1 MIVYKKGDNMKKIFI
16 ILSISLLCGACA
28 TPYKAASK
36 PTSNGYFDT
45 LLQTGVYD
53 ITFNANGETA
63 IKRAQDFAL
72 LRAAEVCL
80 ENGYQSFSVINS
92 SNNSKTETD
101 VVTNTNTYNS
111 NYSYSYSY
119 VVSETKPRVSIMIQC
134 SSEMNLFFNAE
145 NIREN
150 LRKKYKIK

>member
-1 MIVYKKGDNMKKIFI
+1 MKNLFI
-16 ILSISLLCGACA
+16 ILIATVLCVACA

-45 LLQTGVYD
+45 MLQTGVYD
-53 ITFNANGETA
+53 ITFNANEETE

-80 ENGYQSFSVINS
+80 ENGYQSFSVVNS

-101 VVTNTNTYNS
+101 VVTNTNTNNN
-111 NYSYSYSY
+111 NYSFSYSYL
-119 VVSETKPRVSIMIQC
+119 VSETKPRVSILIQC
-134 SSEMNLFFNAE
+134 SLTKDLFFDAKS
-145 NIREN
+145 ISTN
-150 LRKKYKIK
+150 LRKKYKLK